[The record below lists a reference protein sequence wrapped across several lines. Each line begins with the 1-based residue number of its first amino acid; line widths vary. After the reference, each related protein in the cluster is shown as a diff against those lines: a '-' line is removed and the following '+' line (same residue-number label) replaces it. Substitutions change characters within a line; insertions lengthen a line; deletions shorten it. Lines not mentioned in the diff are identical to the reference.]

1 MFWPELSSEE
11 APVVCSSQASNCV
24 VFIYAVHRNF
34 STLKN
39 AVSGIKRTFEE
50 EEEDDDEE
58 RERDKILIVFTN
70 RYQE

>member
-1 MFWPELSSEE
+1 MS
-11 APVVCSSQASNCV
+11 

-39 AVSGIKRTFEE
+39 AVSGIERTFEEE